1 MDPERD
7 AAEALRVRAL
17 SMQLIEQH
25 PFWGYLLLQMKVQY
39 DRAVPAYGVTDGVH
53 RVWLNPARTV
63 ALSTRELGFVL
74 LHLLGHQLLAVTSR
88 MRGRDPVLW
97 GQASDYAVNRLIVGI
112 AHPTE
117 WGEPMYLPV
126 EGALLSDAY
135 DTLTVEAIYE
145 RVAARARRVVVDG
158 SEWDTVVPRP
168 DSNNESPEDGDGA
181 GDAPTDDRGD
191 SSASAPEWAGR
202 LLPDHGGGVDVH
214 LSETSMHEDT
224 IREELLDRLEQAVAL
239 HQSQDSRGE
248 LPHGV
253 ERLVGERRPTVPW
266 QRVLWRHVT
275 PVITRED
282 YDPRRPNRRWLA
294 EGVYVPGLGGE
305 QVALVVVALDTS
317 GSMTKEALAAACAEI
332 RAIASGV
339 ADLRLVVADANVQEV
354 VTMDELEPWLRRRR
368 PKGGGG
374 TDHRPVFQWVAD
386 QRLHPEL
393 FIGITDLETQLPEA
407 PPGYPV
413 LWVTPRKHGDAPWGQ
428 VVVMG

>member
-1 MDPERD
+1 MIDPERD

-17 SMQLIEQH
+17 TMQLIEQH

-97 GQASDYAVNRLIVGI
+97 GKASDYAVNRLIVDI

-135 DTLTVEAIYE
+135 DTLTVEVIYE
-145 RVAARARRVVVDG
+145 RLAARARPVVVDG
-158 SEWDTVVPRP
+158 GDGDTVVPRP
-168 DSNNESPEDGDGA
+168 DSNNESPEEGDGA

-253 ERLVGERRPTVPW
+253 ERLVGAAVARAVVGSGAGVSSAAVGTATAWPTAGGVAGGVTETDVAAAASRVGALAAGAALKMPPMSPPVNWMIRRIARETRTTPVEMALVGPRRGPPKGSVARLDRGG
-266 QRVLWRHVT
+266 RVRLVMAIYKPLNGGDGDRGALSARVGPSRTFGIGCGCASRAGCRAVRAAWRHV
-275 PVITRED
+275 RG
-282 YDPRRPNRRWLA
+282 DPR
-294 EGVYVPGLGGE
+294 G
-305 QVALVVVALDTS
+305 
-317 GSMTKEALAAACAEI
+317 C
-332 RAIASGV
+332 
-339 ADLRLVVADANVQEV
+339 
-354 VTMDELEPWLRRRR
+354 
-368 PKGGGG
+368 
-374 TDHRPVFQWVAD
+374 
-386 QRLHPEL
+386 
-393 FIGITDLETQLPEA
+393 
-407 PPGYPV
+407 
-413 LWVTPRKHGDAPWGQ
+413 
-428 VVVMG
+428 